1 MINNNISAAAA
12 AVSQSMQ
19 AKSIDVVDVDASEKQ
34 KKEYAFM
41 KEYEE
46 QDHLIEEGISLISN
60 KITECLELLF

>member
-1 MINNNISAAAA
+1 
-12 AVSQSMQ
+12 
-19 AKSIDVVDVDASEKQ
+19 
-34 KKEYAFM
+34 M